1 MLDCNIFPGLSRD
14 YLETEV
20 NLFLLPLMENDG
32 DDALTRAGQNVLKT
46 VADEIQ
52 SHETFHYISH
62 FGSVNV

>member
-32 DDALTRAGQNVLKT
+32 EDALTRAGQKT
-46 VADEIQ
+46 VVKNISEGK
-52 SHETFHYISH
+52 HYQMK
-62 FGSVNV
+62 FGLLNE